1 MNNNE
6 NKTVT
11 VEEFKKMMDFLE
23 ERGKI
28 EKESAIEKTLDNIAF
43 RTQLQYDNYKEFKN
57 AECDENNY
65 ECLKAI
71 LRMTFNALK
80 QCGVDLKD

>member
-1 MNNNE
+1 MNKEIVTREELKELINFYNE
-6 NKTVT
+6 RN
-11 VEEFKKMMDFLE
+11 ELE
-23 ERGKI
+23 KQT
-28 EKESAIEKTLDNIAF
+28 ATEKTLINIAN
-43 RTQLQYDNYKEFKN
+43 RIQLQYDNYKEFKN